1 MNQTSGKEC
10 PLQPVM
16 VDRRLIQ
23 HFDWGL
29 LLLTV
34 IICTMGLL
42 SLHSAVS
49 AGLDGADRSFF
60 LKQMVWYGAGFVT
73 IGFVMVVDYRNIDRW
88 SYIIYGGIIVML
100 IGVLGFG
107 KLAGGSRRWLVLGPV
122 SIQPS
127 EMAKLAVIIILA
139 RYFSRRVKP
148 QGFSLRELIYPSILI
163 LLPFLLI
170 VNQPDLGTG
179 LTVILISGSMTL
191 FVKIERRTFIFL
203 GLLGSIA
210 MPMVWFFLKE
220 YQQQRILT
228 FLNPNRDPLGAGYHI
243 IQSKIAIGSGMM
255 LGKGFLKGTQ
265 NTLSFLPEQ
274 HTDFIFSVLAEEWG
288 FIGASMTVLV
298 YLTLVILGLNIAYR
312 CKDPFGTI
320 LSFGIV
326 ALIFWQTFINL
337 GMVMGLLP
345 VVGMPL
351 PLISYGGSSVITI
364 MICIGMLMNVSMR
377 QFSPD

>member
-1 MNQTSGKEC
+1 M
-10 PLQPVM
+10 
-16 VDRRLIQ
+16 
-23 HFDWGL
+23 
-29 LLLTV
+29 
-34 IICTMGLL
+34 
-42 SLHSAVS
+42 
-49 AGLDGADRSFF
+49 
-60 LKQMVWYGAGFVT
+60 
-73 IGFVMVVDYRNIDRW
+73 
-88 SYIIYGGIIVML
+88 
-100 IGVLGFG
+100 
-107 KLAGGSRRWLVLGPV
+107 GPV

>member
-1 MNQTSGKEC
+1 M
-10 PLQPVM
+10 M

>member
-1 MNQTSGKEC
+1 M
-10 PLQPVM
+10 M

-29 LLLTV
+29 LFLTLT
-34 IICTMGLL
+34 ICAIGLL
-42 SLHSAVS
+42 ALHSAVS
-49 AGLDGADRSFF
+49 ADLDGAGRSFF
-60 LKQMVWYGAGFVT
+60 FKQMIWYGAGFVA
-73 IGFVMVVDYRNIDRW
+73 IGVVIVVDYRNIDRW
-88 SYIIYGGIIVML
+88 SYIIYGGVIVML
-100 IGVLGFG
+100 IGVLVFG
-107 KLAGGSRRWLVLGPV
+107 KIAGGSRRWLVLGPV
-122 SIQPS
+122 TIQPS
-127 EMAKLAVIIILA
+127 ELAKLAVMIILA

-148 QGFSLRELIYPSILI
+148 QGFSLWELAYPSMFV
-163 LLPFLLI
+163 LLPFFLI

-179 LTVILISGSMTL
+179 LTIILISGSMAL

-203 GLLGSIA
+203 GMLGSII
-210 MPMVWFFLKE
+210 MPIVWFFLKE

-274 HTDFIFSVLAEEWG
+274 HTDFIFSVMAEEWG
-288 FIGASMTVLV
+288 FIGAS
-298 YLTLVILGLNIAYR
+298 LTIFIFLAVIILGLNIAYR

-320 LSFGIV
+320 LSFGVV

-351 PLISYGGSSVITI
+351 PLISYGGSSVLTI
-364 MICIGMLMNVSMR
+364 MICIGILMNVGMR
-377 QFSPD
+377 QFPSD